1 MNRHH
6 TRDMVYIAVFSALI
20 TICSWIAIPT
30 AVPITLQTLGVFLAV
45 GLLGGRRGT
54 TAVLTYILMAAVG
67 LPVLAGFR
75 GGIGAL
81 LSNTGGYVL
90 GFLLSALLMWA
101 MEKLP
106 GNRMILSAL
115 SMLLGLLVCYGFGT
129 IWFLA
134 LYARSGQSTAIGTV
148 LATCVVPFILPDIA
162 KIAAAIILTRR
173 LKKHIH

>member
-1 MNRHH
+1 MNRHR
-6 TRDMVYIAVFSALI
+6 TRDMVYIAVFAALI

-30 AVPITLQTLGVFLAV
+30 AVPITLQTLGIFLAV
-45 GLLGGRRGT
+45 ELLGGKRGT
-54 TAVLTYILMAAVG
+54 TAVLTYMLMAAVG

-106 GNRMILSAL
+106 GNKLVLSAL

-129 IWFLA
+129 LWFII
-134 LYARSGQSTAIGTV
+134 LYARSGQSAALGTV
-148 LATCVVPFILPDIA
+148 LATCVAPFVFPDLL
-162 KIAAAIILTRR
+162 KIVGVLLLKRR
-173 LKKHIH
+173 LGRYIK